1 MAQTTSAAVHQ
12 SVVSCLVC
20 RSRKVKCDEAVPG
33 CQNCQALGIE
43 CTGYSTLPEAQKRL
57 GADDLESMYRASGVE
72 KRRVGSCEACK
83 RAKGRCDKVRPAC
96 SRCLQKGL
104 VCRYTQKQRGT
115 ATTRSNVS
123 EESPENGR
131 PVTDVT
137 DVSPGTAFE
146 PQSSLSPLE
155 PSPRLQN
162 RSLPWDT
169 QMLRTLTSV
178 YFNRVA
184 TLRCLD
190 FLHKPSFNHS
200 LDKGSIVEDYGE
212 AILYVMC
219 AHGLRIKELE
229 GSAGPDGQA
238 MHDDVPGRLWA
249 EESQAMVMREISKP
263 TLMTAMTLVLLCDFA
278 LQTGQDAL
286 AFMLCGCCHSA
297 AQLLALDRPMLP
309 SNNGEKSKDSILA
322 ESQRRVLWSCFI
334 LDSIVGSG
342 VNENLRWRDGPPQI
356 PLPSSDQT
364 FLSQISS
371 AEAPMFLPRRSD
383 VFPSSE
389 DLQKYNLRSNL
400 IYLMSMRTRVLRLI
414 RINPD
419 AIHISDPES
428 SFLQLLH
435 ALEAW
440 GNRVSTQLQL
450 TEFSIYVH
458 KELNTLESLFYLHLS
473 YHILICDLTRISI
486 PGFAFPLAVA
496 FQTAP
501 EPFIS
506 HCRDVCRHHAT
517 QVTRILQMM
526 SQHLHPL
533 FSESTTYAATYE
545 ATKIMIVYSALLGEQ
560 EPDTRMRLKE
570 DIIFNMKLLSEQTR
584 GVLPSRA
591 CRALTRLLHRFGFN
605 DIANSSRVT
614 PPLLYRRTEDDVGE
628 VSGPPEAFYL
638 SDLAPFRRA
647 YDDVN
652 QNRDRRESAA
662 GSLASSSRNLTQET
676 PVLRPWN
683 PQVAQPLVSSAMA
696 SNQVIPLGDWTHVIG
711 DMSNEITWD
720 LFSLP
725 DWVFE
730 QHEMDFGA

>member
-1 MAQTTSAAVHQ
+1 
-12 SVVSCLVC
+12 
-20 RSRKVKCDEAVPG
+20 
-33 CQNCQALGIE
+33 
-43 CTGYSTLPEAQKRL
+43 
-57 GADDLESMYRASGVE
+57 
-72 KRRVGSCEACK
+72 
-83 RAKGRCDKVRPAC
+83 
-96 SRCLQKGL
+96 
-104 VCRYTQKQRGT
+104 
-115 ATTRSNVS
+115 
-123 EESPENGR
+123 
-131 PVTDVT
+131 
-137 DVSPGTAFE
+137 
-146 PQSSLSPLE
+146 
-155 PSPRLQN
+155 
-162 RSLPWDT
+162 
-169 QMLRTLTSV
+169 
-178 YFNRVA
+178 
-184 TLRCLD
+184 
-190 FLHKPSFNHS
+190 
-200 LDKGSIVEDYGE
+200 
-212 AILYVMC
+212 
-219 AHGLRIKELE
+219 
-229 GSAGPDGQA
+229 
-238 MHDDVPGRLWA
+238 
-249 EESQAMVMREISKP
+249 
-263 TLMTAMTLVLLCDFA
+263 MTLVLLCDFA

-297 AQLLALDRPMLP
+297 ARLLALDRPLLP
-309 SNNGEKSKDSILA
+309 SNTGESSKDSILA

-342 VNENLRWRDGPPQI
+342 VNENLRWRDGSPQI

-371 AEAPMFLPRRSD
+371 AEAPLFLPRRSD

-389 DLQKYNLRSNL
+389 DLQKYNIRSNL
-400 IYLMSMRTRVLRLI
+400 VYLMSIRTRVLRLI
-414 RINPD
+414 RTTPD
-419 AIHISDPES
+419 AGHISDPQS
-428 SFLQLLH
+428 LFMQLLQ
-435 ALEAW
+435 ALETW
-440 GNRVSTQLQL
+440 GNSISTQLRL

-486 PGFAFPLAVA
+486 PGFAFPLATA

-501 EPFIS
+501 GPFTS
-506 HCRDVCRHHAT
+506 HCRDVCWHHAT
-517 QVTRILQMM
+517 QVTRILRMM
-526 SQHLHPL
+526 AQHLNPL

-545 ATKIMIVYSALLGEQ
+545 ATKIMIVYSALLGER
-560 EPDTRMRLKE
+560 EADTRMQLKE
-570 DIIFNMKLLSEQTR
+570 DIVFNMRVLSEQSR
-584 GVLPSRA
+584 GTLPSRA

-605 DIANSSRVT
+605 DIASSSRVT
-614 PPLLYRRTEDDVGE
+614 PPLRTEDDAGE

-662 GSLASSSRNLTQET
+662 GSLARSSRNLTQEA

-696 SNQVIPLGDWTHVIG
+696 SNQVVPLEDWTQVAG